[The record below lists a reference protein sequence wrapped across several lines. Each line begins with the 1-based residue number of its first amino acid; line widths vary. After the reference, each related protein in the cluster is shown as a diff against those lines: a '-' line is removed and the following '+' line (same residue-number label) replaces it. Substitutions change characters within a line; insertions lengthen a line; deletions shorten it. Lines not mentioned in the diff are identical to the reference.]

1 MAGTTN
7 PGTQG
12 AREVF
17 GAVGVAPFASGA
29 GLDTF
34 RSLDLQTGTLG
45 VVKASPG
52 MIYQVLLTN
61 RASTIRYAKFYDA
74 VSGTLGTGT
83 PKYTIPIPGNS
94 SDATTLIEHWGGLG
108 VTFATGICVGA
119 STGFADNDTGA
130 PNANDVLCTV
140 FYK

>member
-1 MAGTTN
+1 MAGTPN

-17 GAVGVAPFASGA
+17 GAVGVTPVATGA

-34 RSLDLQTGTLG
+34 RSLDLQTGTLA

-61 RASTIRYAKFYDA
+61 RAATIRYAKFYNA
-74 VSGTLGTGT
+74 ASGSLGTGT
-83 PKYTIPIPGNS
+83 PKYTLPIPGNA

-108 VTFATGICVGA
+108 VSFDTGICVGA

-130 PNANDVLCTV
+130 PTANDVLITV
-140 FYK
+140 FFK